1 MMQDPSERTRA
12 RYDFQ
17 KARTR
22 AFFNEIFSSLFRKN
36 NELFQFD
43 EVKQLVSPHGMQ
55 YRGLQSIPIDKIV
68 GSEGR
73 YQDFDRDFMP
83 ISDTVQLRWENL
95 DLASRQNVTLPPI
108 SVYKIGE
115 FYFVRD
121 GNHRV
126 SVAKQRGQDFID
138 AEVVELYTKVPLE
151 HMTEKDLLIAD
162 SYHEFLNFT
171 HIDRVVPRAEFK
183 LTNPW
188 GFYRLM
194 EHVQTFHYL
203 ISEKEK
209 KPIPWEEGV
218 RRWYHELYAPVV
230 KTIKQKR
237 ILKRFPGREAGD
249 LYIWVMDHWHF
260 LKEKFGN
267 IPIEDALDDYSAHF
281 GLSPFR
287 QFLGRLSRRF
297 GSGDQGG
304 KS

>member
-1 MMQDPSERTRA
+1 MQDPSERTRA